1 MIIKDSNS
9 QMKLG
14 HKRITSLPNFKN
26 TELPSISKTR
36 QSQSRK
42 VLKNTI
48 LPPSPAKKVINCKTV
63 EKISISPLISM
74 GMTSFSMLK
83 FPKTVKK
90 SDFLLEVLA
99 SNAENREKYKKITI
113 NPPHNA
119 SDCLKRQKNF
129 ALKQPIKNIEQ
140 IEHNRSSEIQCGSR
154 FSVSEFGL
162 GNLTHNE
169 IFSVNGGS
177 KNLYMDDVPYA
188 ERKNVVVK
196 PRYSKFIFNL

>member
-1 MIIKDSNS
+1 
-9 QMKLG
+9 MKLG

-26 TELPSISKTR
+26 IELPSISKTR

-42 VLKNTI
+42 VLMNSI
-48 LPPSPAKKVINCKTV
+48 LPPSPAKKIINCKTI

-99 SNAENREKYKKITI
+99 SNAENKEKFKKITI
-113 NPPHNA
+113 NPPQNA
-119 SDCLKRQKNF
+119 NDCFKRQINF
-129 ALKQPIKNIEQ
+129 ALKQPIKNIDHF
-140 IEHNRSSEIQCGSR
+140 EHNRSSEIQGASH
-154 FSVSEFGL
+154 FSASEFGL

-169 IFSVNGGS
+169 IFSVS
-177 KNLYMDDVPYA
+177 KRASNLFMDDVAYA
-188 ERKNVVVK
+188 DRKNVVVK
-196 PRYSKFIFNL
+196 PRYSKLIFNL